1 MRTTRNSKKEA
12 PMNKQC
18 AELTLEEMLA
28 DPIVQLVMRRDGIS
42 GDDVRQ
48 VIAEARRRW
57 LASARPAWLQA
68 AE

>member
-1 MRTTRNSKKEA
+1 MSSH
-12 PMNKQC
+12 C

-42 GDDVRQ
+42 ADDVRA

-57 LASARPAWLQA
+57 LASARQAWLQA

>member
-1 MRTTRNSKKEA
+1 MSRQS
-12 PMNKQC
+12 

-42 GDDVRQ
+42 ADDVRQ

-57 LASARPAWLQA
+57 RASASRAWLQA

>member
-1 MRTTRNSKKEA
+1 MTSHR
-12 PMNKQC
+12 

-28 DPIVQLVMRRDGIS
+28 DPIVQLVMRRDGITA
-42 GDDVRQ
+42 DDVRA

-57 LASARPAWLQA
+57 LASAGQAWLQA

>member
-1 MRTTRNSKKEA
+1 MS
-12 PMNKQC
+12 KQC

-28 DPIVQLVMRRDGIS
+28 DPIVQLVMQRDGIS
-42 GDDVRQ
+42 ADDVRQ

-57 LASARPAWLQA
+57 LASARQAWLQA